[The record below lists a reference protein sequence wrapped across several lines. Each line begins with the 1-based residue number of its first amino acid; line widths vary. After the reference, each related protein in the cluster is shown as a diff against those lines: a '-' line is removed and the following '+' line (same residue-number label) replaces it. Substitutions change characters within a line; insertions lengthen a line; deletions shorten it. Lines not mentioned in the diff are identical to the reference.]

1 MNKLDLG
8 FDNLLEKFVLLAVF
22 FFPIMILLVKSG
34 GTTIFGLTALLSL
47 FVFFKK
53 GIKENFSRE
62 EKLFFYSCALIFLMA
77 MFVSLLAGFDKD
89 AWKPASR
96 MLNLMLAIPL
106 YFLFKQYLRKENIVW
121 WGLFVGVV
129 LCGSVAIYE
138 INIGGLYGFYG
149 QGPVPRVGAATN
161 AILFGDLS
169 LAMMSM
175 LVIAATTLKQINYKI
190 IFVLLIVI
198 SFGLAA
204 TLLSHSRG
212 GWLLLPLLVVMIGW
226 QLKSRISTKSLTIA
240 VLAVPLIAVVMYLIP
255 GTGLQQRVDKT
266 FENIQKYSQGTG
278 DKTSVGL
285 RLEMWKT
292 SWLLFK
298 QEPITGVGWGNY
310 QENAQELI
318 AQKQASPY
326 SAKWDNP
333 HSQYF
338 SVMAAG
344 GLLMLFAFLNFF
356 MVPMIQF
363 KRLLVFN
370 DVRVRSYALA
380 GIVLILGYMVFA
392 LTESIFE
399 RSIPTV
405 FLSFY
410 MALLFALANRNKQ
423 QKTLDVMPRKKKLS
437 VIIIAFNEADR
448 IGECLASVSG
458 WADEVVLFDNGST
471 DGTIEIAKKYTDK
484 VFVTD
489 WPGYGKQKQRALENA
504 QYEWVLSLDAD
515 EKLTPE
521 LRSEIDTALSSES
534 NNVAYKIPL
543 ALILYNKRLDFG
555 LYTRDHLRLFK
566 REGARFTDATVH
578 ESIVIQKGNVGLL
591 RERFLHY
598 SYRDLKHA
606 VEKFNQNAWLWGTE
620 RFAKGKRAFW
630 FSAIIHAIWKFISG
644 YIIRLGFLDGFRG
657 LIMAVHAAMYTFNKY
672 AVLWTLNLQEKN
684 ND

>member
-22 FFPIMILLVKSG
+22 FFPVLIVLVKSG
-34 GTTIFGLTALLSL
+34 GTSIFGVMVLLSL
-47 FVFFKK
+47 YVFFRKA
-53 GIKENFSRE
+53 IKQDFTRD
-62 EKLFFYSCALIFLMA
+62 EKLVFYSLLLFFLLA
-77 MFVSLLAGFDKD
+77 MFISLISGFDKA
-89 AWKPASR
+89 AWKSGSR
-96 MLNLMLAIPL
+96 FLNLLFAIPL
-106 YFLFKQYLRKENIVW
+106 YFLFKTYLRKTVVVW
-121 WGLFVGVV
+121 WGLLAGIVF
-129 LCGSVAIYE
+129 CGFAAIYE
-138 INIGGLYGFYG
+138 FKFGSYYFEGNFFPDRAKGVTH
-149 QGPVPRVGAATN
+149 P
-161 AILFGDLS
+161 ILFADISLS
-169 LAMMSM
+169 MGVMFLM
-175 LVIAATTLKQINYKI
+175 
-190 IFVLLIVI
+190 
-198 SFGLAA
+198 GLS
-204 TLLSHSRG
+204 TIKKWNNKLSITV
-212 GWLLLPLLVVMIGW
+212 LLVVFFCLAAVI
-226 QLKSRISTKSLTIA
+226 LSKSRG
-240 VLAVPLIAVVMYLIP
+240 PLIILPVLVLMLIWQVKARFSKKASLITMSMISIVAVVIYLIP
-255 GTGLQQRVDKT
+255 VTGVQQRIDST
-266 FENIQKYSQGTG
+266 FSNIQKYTEGTH
-278 DKTSVGL
+278 KTTSVGT
-285 RLEMWKT
+285 RFEMWKA
-292 SWLLFK
+292 SWLIIKK
-298 QEPITGVGWGNY
+298 QPVLGVGWGNY
-310 QENAQELI
+310 QET
-318 AQKQASPY
+318 AQKLVDQGKVNKIA
-326 SAKWDNP
+326 AAWNNP

-338 SVMAAG
+338 SALVNG
-344 GLLMLFAFLNFF
+344 GLITLFALLILFL
-356 MVPMIQF
+356 VPMSMF
-363 KRLLVFN
+363 KKLLVFG
-370 DVRVRSYALA
+370 DREVRAYALA
-380 GIVLILGYMVFA
+380 GIALIVGYMGYAFS
-392 LTESIFE
+392 ESIFE
-399 RSIPTV
+399 RTIPTA
-405 FLSFY
+405 FFAFY
-410 MALLFALANRNKQ
+410 LAMLFALANRAKEEKSIAGVQ
-423 QKTLDVMPRKKKLS
+423 RAKKLS